1 MRTGVSTLPRH
12 HIIRPMLNRTMRT
25 ISAATTAIAVSG
37 LVLSGCSTMISSA
50 SSRMTDNLASAIL
63 NQNDPETVRD
73 GAPAYLLMMDSF
85 VEGSPDD
92 SEILQAAARLYSM
105 YGAVFPDDLDRAKR
119 LTARAR
125 AYGQRALCAE
135 NNDTCNLAALDFDEY
150 DKAMTELDDGDVPAL
165 FVYSISWLAY
175 IRARTDDWN
184 ALADLPKA
192 QSAVNR
198 LYELDPEFER
208 GTIHLYL
215 GILATLRP
223 PALGGRPEEAQ
234 VHFEKAI
241 ELSGSKDLR
250 VQVEYAR
257 SYARMMYDR
266 ELHDRLLTQVIEAD
280 PIEDGLTLFNI
291 IAQRDA
297 HELLATADDYF

>member
-1 MRTGVSTLPRH
+1 
-12 HIIRPMLNRTMRT
+12 MRT
-25 ISAATTAIAVSG
+25 ISAATTAIAVTS

-50 SSRMTDNLASAIL
+50 TSRMTDNLASAIL

-73 GAPAYLLMMDSF
+73 GAPAYLLMMDSL

-92 SEILQAAARLYSM
+92 SEILQAAAKLYSM
-105 YGAVFPDDLDRAKR
+105 YGAAFADDLDRAKR
-119 LTARAR
+119 LTERAR
-125 AYGQRALCAE
+125 GYGQRALCAE
-135 NNDTCNLAALDFDEY
+135 NNDTCNLAALGFDDY
-150 DKAMTELDDGDVPAL
+150 DKALTGLDDGDVPAL
-165 FVYSISWLAY
+165 FAYSISWLAY
-175 IRARTDDWN
+175 IRAHTDDWN
-184 ALADLPKA
+184 ALAELPKA

-198 LYELDPEFER
+198 LHELNPEFER

-215 GILATLRP
+215 GILATIRP
-223 PALGGRPEEAQ
+223 PALGGRPEEAK
-234 VHFEKAI
+234 VHFEEAI
-241 ELSGSKDLR
+241 ELSSSKDLR

-280 PIEDGLTLFNI
+280 PIAEGLTLFNI

-297 HELLATADDYF
+297 HELLASADDYF